1 MAQRVVVELLDDIDQ
16 TPATSTVNFGLD
28 GKIYT
33 IDLNSD
39 HAAELRGLL
48 DKYVAAGRKVGT
60 HRSALRPSKRQ
71 HDDFD
76 PAAVRA
82 WASSNGIPVSTR
94 GRVPAKVVAKYH
106 AAGY

>member
-1 MAQRVVVELLDDIDQ
+1 MAQRVVVELLDDLDQ
-16 TPATSTVNFGLD
+16 TPATSTVTFGLD
-28 GKIYT
+28 GKIYS
-33 IDLNSD
+33 IDLNSG

-48 DKYVAAGRKVGT
+48 DKYVTAGRKVGT

-71 HDDFD
+71 PGDFD

-82 WASSNGIPVSTR
+82 WAASRGITVSAR
-94 GRVPAKVVAKYH
+94 GRVPSKVVAEYH